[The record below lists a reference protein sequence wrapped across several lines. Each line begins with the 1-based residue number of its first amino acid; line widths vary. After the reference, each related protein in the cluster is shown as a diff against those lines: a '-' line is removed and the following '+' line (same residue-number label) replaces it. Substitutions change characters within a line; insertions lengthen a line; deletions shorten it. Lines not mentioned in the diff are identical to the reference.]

1 MKWREDTILSGT
13 LWGLWKLM
21 SYQYHVRQTLITDSP
36 EYIWQLRSVSLSF
49 WHHSGLQHPQDIICV
64 TGAIRHRPKLKS
76 MLCVH
81 DHLLASV
88 ISETVKNELYPLIY
102 SETYHPDSPHL
113 ILFYNTGCLCLCL
126 HWLQI
131 IVMHRVWVVFWNV
144 KCKSISAQW
153 FCVVEGSVVLWCGVR
168 RMMEERNAASLKQ
181 FLIHIILTLKQDYF
195 ITTSSTAT
203 KTTLDL
209 PI

>member
-1 MKWREDTILSGT
+1 MCAWTFI
-13 LWGLWKLM
+13 
-21 SYQYHVRQTLITDSP
+21 
-36 EYIWQLRSVSLSF
+36 
-49 WHHSGLQHPQDIICV
+49 
-64 TGAIRHRPKLKS
+64 
-76 MLCVH
+76 
-81 DHLLASV
+81 
-88 ISETVKNELYPLIY
+88 ISETMKNELYPLIY

-131 IVMHRVWVVFWNV
+131 IVMHRVWVVVWNV
-144 KCKSISAQW
+144 KCNSISAQW
-153 FCVVEGSVVLWCGVR
+153 FCVVEGLVVLWMRV
-168 RMMEERNAASLKQ
+168 ERSAASLKQ

-209 PI
+209 PIAVLWYSIIFLWYIKHQRYSINFCLS